1 MRLFSG
7 RGDNEKEKRHI
18 YRMHEKLVSIGDD
31 YWIENEAGERAFY
44 VDGKALR
51 IRDTLIFRDL
61 IGNEIYKI
69 QEKLLRVRDTIDIKK
84 ADDSV
89 AATVKKALVTILRG
103 MYTLTLIYH
112 LRISSQ

>member
-51 IRDTLIFRDL
+51 IRNTLIFKDL
-61 IGNEIYKI
+61 RGNDLYKI
-69 QEKLLRVRDTIDIKK
+69 TEKLLRIRDTMDIKR
-84 ADDSV
+84 ADDGL
-89 AATVKKALVTILRG
+89 AATVKKDLINILRG

-112 LRISSQ
+112 L